1 MSMNDS
7 MLLSLP
13 PEILSNILTFLSPR
27 AAVQLEISS
36 KTAEAAVLR
45 TEYWRKQA
53 ESLSE
58 TSKSHF
64 ARNLLVKVTKHGYV
78 SPAIFKMIV
87 RGSKELDTVVRELK
101 SFMWDIRDQISRIA
115 LLVDHDE
122 RNPYYDDDWNDP
134 EDDECNACLL
144 SSSLFDQT
152 WKLKI
157 FPVEKKLEM
166 AKLVKDFIVEGIA
179 DINLRFV
186 HTKKG
191 PEPTIRQSCF
201 EVRQSSA
208 CQIGVYCTV
217 DILTYPEGFDFANDH
232 QIWCGEN
239 DYESGDSDDS
249 DDESREDDVTDEEID
264 GFGLEDNDND
274 D

>member
-13 PEILSNILTFLSPR
+13 PEILSNIVTFLSPR

-36 KTAEAAVLR
+36 KKAEAAVLR

-53 ESLSE
+53 ESLSK

-64 ARNLLVKVTKHGYV
+64 ARNLLVKVTKQGYV

-87 RGSKELDTVVRELK
+87 RGSKVLETVVRELK

-115 LLVDHDE
+115 LMVDHDE
-122 RNPYYDDDWNDP
+122 HNPYYKND
-134 EDDECNACLL
+134 
-144 SSSLFDQT
+144 SSLFDQK

-157 FPVEKKLEM
+157 FPVEKKLKM

-217 DILTYPEGFDFANDH
+217 DILTYPEGFDFAKDH
-232 QIWCGEN
+232 QIWCGQY

-249 DDESREDDVTDEEID
+249 DDESREDDDTEVSWEDDEKSEDDVTD
-264 GFGLEDNDND
+264 
-274 D
+274 